1 MQLKTYP
8 LNNIDY
14 SAEDAE
20 LFHCT
25 RTSGVYG
32 MEDFT
37 TSIDA
42 TNNKVIVSDGI
53 GWIRNGRFSGKVIAL
68 KESSSLEFD
77 IPDPVY
83 DRIDAIV
90 LQFDAAANETNLIVK
105 KGVAASSPSAP
116 EVIRTESVYELH
128 LYHVMRNAGALPI
141 SESDILDKRPDS
153 DFCGIMIDSVS
164 HGIFDQAVMYV
175 KQDKSEDEQAQ
186 ARENIGAVSKDDI
199 KTVEW
204 TPTINKGTITANYCT
219 YCKVNNMCTI
229 TFQIDGIGNA
239 TDSTGSDYELKIT
252 GLPSNIAAKP
262 NGRWYCGGG
271 HEQGLKTKVN
281 YAFTGFALTPGD
293 MAIRGRAASIDGTST
308 SGYCYVGNGGA
319 AFYLS
324 GSISY
329 PVAE

>member
-32 MEDFT
+32 LEDFT

-42 TNNKVIVSDGI
+42 ANNKVIVSDGI

-77 IPDPVY
+77 IPDPAY

-128 LYHVMRNAGALPI
+128 LYHVSRKAGALTI

-175 KQDKSEDEQAQ
+175 KQEKSEDEQEQ
-186 ARENIGAVSKDDI
+186 ARANIGAAAKAD
-199 KTVEW
+199 VETGVW
-204 TPTINKGTITANYCT
+204 TPAINAGTISNHSCT
-219 YCKVNNMCTI
+219 YAK
-229 TFQIDGIGNA
+229 IGNMVML
-239 TDSTGSDYELKIT
+239 SFFITGTGASASSGYMKIT
-252 GLPSNIAAKP
+252 GVPFAPITDAN
-262 NGRWYCGGG
+262 WYCGGG
-271 HEQGLKTKVN
+271 HCQGLNASTEEGPGGV
-281 YAFTGFALTPGD
+281 FTGFALY
-293 MAIRGRAASIDGTST
+293 RST
-308 SGYCYVGNGGA
+308 NDILMRTHNGGSMVA
-319 AFYLS
+319 NNGGNAFYLS
-324 GSISY
+324 GSIVY
-329 PVAE
+329 PTV